1 MSSALYQ
8 VPWRTQSDMDS
19 AYSLEGEINICN
31 GRQEGLK
38 EGPSRVWHTART
50 WEMFKNT
57 QTGGTSK
64 GTALQGGTR
73 KHNSGTLQI
82 GEERLWG
89 FCLWPTLIWQR
100 KLTHT
105 LPCGQMVVYKRQH
118 LSQCWALLC
127 VDHIHQSPSCAG
139 SDWKFFQ
146 GKSVALCLEVNQP
159 FQLQGPRIKLGELC
173 EGKGKGMWTLMVDV
187 LTGLHMYGIS
197 KMRLWS
203 IGFVWRILLR
213 CGWEELRF
221 LFSRWE

>member
-1 MSSALYQ
+1 MALACYQPVNHSSTNHRAKEELSERMPSDFLWQSLRYGDHIENNHLTAMSSALYQ

-82 GEERLWG
+82 GEERL
-89 FCLWPTLIWQR
+89 
-100 KLTHT
+100 
-105 LPCGQMVVYKRQH
+105 
-118 LSQCWALLC
+118 
-127 VDHIHQSPSCAG
+127 
-139 SDWKFFQ
+139 
-146 GKSVALCLEVNQP
+146 
-159 FQLQGPRIKLGELC
+159 
-173 EGKGKGMWTLMVDV
+173 
-187 LTGLHMYGIS
+187 
-197 KMRLWS
+197 
-203 IGFVWRILLR
+203 
-213 CGWEELRF
+213 
-221 LFSRWE
+221 